1 MMFYNKYKNVS
12 TYIIIFLVSSAA
24 FAIFLLSANISAHSE
39 QVYEMTDH
47 QIKNNTIN
55 KAYEHKDP
63 TNNSKQR
70 DGKVFALINWY
81 IVTTLFCLFLRNSVF
96 YYFFADLKFVIFC

>member
-12 TYIIIFLVSSAA
+12 TYIIIFLVSSVA
-24 FAIFLLSANISAHSE
+24 FAIFLLSANVSAHSE

-55 KAYEHKDP
+55 KTYEHKDP
-63 TNNSKQR
+63 KNNSEQR
-70 DGKVFALINWY
+70 DGKVFALIN
-81 IVTTLFCLFLRNSVF
+81 
-96 YYFFADLKFVIFC
+96 

>member
-12 TYIIIFLVSSAA
+12 TYIIILYIIIFLVSSAA

-63 TNNSKQR
+63 TNDSEQR
-70 DGKVFALINWY
+70 DGKVFALIN
-81 IVTTLFCLFLRNSVF
+81 
-96 YYFFADLKFVIFC
+96 

>member
-1 MMFYNKYKNVS
+1 MFYNKYKNVS
-12 TYIIIFLVSSAA
+12 TYIIIFLVST
-24 FAIFLLSANISAHSE
+24 IFLLSANVSAHSE

-63 TNNSKQR
+63 TNNSEQR
-70 DGKVFALINWY
+70 DGKVFALIN
-81 IVTTLFCLFLRNSVF
+81 
-96 YYFFADLKFVIFC
+96 

>member
-24 FAIFLLSANISAHSE
+24 FAIFLLSANVSAHSE

-63 TNNSKQR
+63 TNNSEQR
-70 DGKVFALINWY
+70 EGKVFALIN
-81 IVTTLFCLFLRNSVF
+81 
-96 YYFFADLKFVIFC
+96 

>member
-1 MMFYNKYKNVS
+1 MFYNKYKNVS

-47 QIKNNTIN
+47 QMTDHQIKNNTIN

-63 TNNSKQR
+63 TNNSEQR
-70 DGKVFALINWY
+70 DGKVFALIN
-81 IVTTLFCLFLRNSVF
+81 
-96 YYFFADLKFVIFC
+96 

>member
-1 MMFYNKYKNVS
+1 M
-12 TYIIIFLVSSAA
+12 
-24 FAIFLLSANISAHSE
+24 LSANISAHSE

-63 TNNSKQR
+63 TNNSEQR
-70 DGKVFALINWY
+70 DGKVFALI
-81 IVTTLFCLFLRNSVF
+81 IDTLSQRYFAYFCEIAFFITFLLILNLL
-96 YYFFADLKFVIFC
+96 YFVKVL

>member
-63 TNNSKQR
+63 YKQ
-70 DGKVFALINWY
+70 
-81 IVTTLFCLFLRNSVF
+81 
-96 YYFFADLKFVIFC
+96 

>member
-12 TYIIIFLVSSAA
+12 TSYIFSFKRSLLHILVA
-24 FAIFLLSANISAHSE
+24 SANISAHSE

-63 TNNSKQR
+63 TNNSEQR
-70 DGKVFALINWY
+70 DGKVFALIN
-81 IVTTLFCLFLRNSVF
+81 
-96 YYFFADLKFVIFC
+96 

>member
-63 TNNSKQR
+63 TNNSEQR
-70 DGKVFALINWY
+70 DGESVRFNKLIHCHNVILPIFA
-81 IVTTLFCLFLRNSVF
+81 
-96 YYFFADLKFVIFC
+96 K

>member
-1 MMFYNKYKNVS
+1 MTYTNKS

-24 FAIFLLSANISAHSE
+24 FAIFLLSAHSE

-55 KAYEHKDP
+55 KVYEHKDP
-63 TNNSKQR
+63 TNNSEQR
-70 DGKVFALINWY
+70 DGKVFALIN
-81 IVTTLFCLFLRNSVF
+81 
-96 YYFFADLKFVIFC
+96 

>member
-55 KAYEHKDP
+55 KEYEHKEYEHKDP
-63 TNNSKQR
+63 TNDSEQR
-70 DGKVFALINWY
+70 DGKVFALIN
-81 IVTTLFCLFLRNSVF
+81 
-96 YYFFADLKFVIFC
+96 

>member
-1 MMFYNKYKNVS
+1 MMFTINIKTIS

-24 FAIFLLSANISAHSE
+24 FAIFLLSANIGAHSE

-55 KAYEHKDP
+55 KEYEHKDP
-63 TNNSKQR
+63 TNDSEQR
-70 DGKVFALINWY
+70 DGKCSL
-81 IVTTLFCLFLRNSVF
+81 
-96 YYFFADLKFVIFC
+96 

>member
-24 FAIFLLSANISAHSE
+24 FAIFLLSANVSAQSE

-55 KAYEHKDP
+55 KAYELKDP
-63 TNNSKQR
+63 TNNGEQR
-70 DGKVFALINWY
+70 DGKVFALIN
-81 IVTTLFCLFLRNSVF
+81 
-96 YYFFADLKFVIFC
+96 

>member
-1 MMFYNKYKNVS
+1 MFVKILTQNISSDKLLIQTNVLGSLEMMFYNKYKNVS

-24 FAIFLLSANISAHSE
+24 FAILFVSANVSAHSE

-63 TNNSKQR
+63 TNNGEQR
-70 DGKVFALINWY
+70 DGKVFALIN
-81 IVTTLFCLFLRNSVF
+81 
-96 YYFFADLKFVIFC
+96 

>member
-1 MMFYNKYKNVS
+1 
-12 TYIIIFLVSSAA
+12 AA

-63 TNNSKQR
+63 TNDSEQR
-70 DGKVFALINWY
+70 DGKVFALIN
-81 IVTTLFCLFLRNSVF
+81 
-96 YYFFADLKFVIFC
+96 

>member
-24 FAIFLLSANISAHSE
+24 FAIFLLSANVSAHSE

-55 KAYEHKDP
+55 KAYEQWRTKRWESVRFNKLIHCHNVILP
-63 TNNSKQR
+63 I
-70 DGKVFALINWY
+70 FA
-81 IVTTLFCLFLRNSVF
+81 
-96 YYFFADLKFVIFC
+96 K

>member
-1 MMFYNKYKNVS
+1 MFYNKYKNVS

-24 FAIFLLSANISAHSE
+24 FAIFLLSANISANISAHSE

-63 TNNSKQR
+63 TNNSEQR
-70 DGKVFALINWY
+70 DGKVFALIN
-81 IVTTLFCLFLRNSVF
+81 
-96 YYFFADLKFVIFC
+96 

>member
-1 MMFYNKYKNVS
+1 MYSMRGRQTRDSTCIESEASVVYKR
-12 TYIIIFLVSSAA
+12 
-24 FAIFLLSANISAHSE
+24 IFLLSANVSAHSE

-63 TNNSKQR
+63 TNNGEQR
-70 DGKVFALINWY
+70 DGKVFALIN
-81 IVTTLFCLFLRNSVF
+81 
-96 YYFFADLKFVIFC
+96 

>member
-24 FAIFLLSANISAHSE
+24 FAIFLLSANVSAHSE

-55 KAYEHKDP
+55 KAYEHKAYEHKDP
-63 TNNSKQR
+63 TNNGEQR
-70 DGKVFALINWY
+70 DGKVFALIN
-81 IVTTLFCLFLRNSVF
+81 
-96 YYFFADLKFVIFC
+96 

>member
-63 TNNSKQR
+63 TNIKTLQTIANKEM
-70 DGKVFALINWY
+70 GKCSL
-81 IVTTLFCLFLRNSVF
+81 
-96 YYFFADLKFVIFC
+96 

>member
-1 MMFYNKYKNVS
+1 MFYNKYKNVS

-24 FAIFLLSANISAHSE
+24 FAIFLLSANVSATWNKCIKVTH
-39 QVYEMTDH
+39 H

-63 TNNSKQR
+63 TNNGEQR
-70 DGKVFALINWY
+70 DGKVFALIN
-81 IVTTLFCLFLRNSVF
+81 
-96 YYFFADLKFVIFC
+96 

>member
-1 MMFYNKYKNVS
+1 MFYNKYKNVS

-24 FAIFLLSANISAHSE
+24 FAIFLLSANVSAHSE

-55 KAYEHKDP
+55 KA
-63 TNNSKQR
+63 
-70 DGKVFALINWY
+70 
-81 IVTTLFCLFLRNSVF
+81 
-96 YYFFADLKFVIFC
+96 